1 MTSLFHLFTF
11 LLLFLQTTTNAPKP
25 VTVSTHAA
33 FKKIHPVDETDDYIP
48 WTGVRRLTWEDF
60 LCEPKRN
67 TDAVALT
74 STALGIS
81 YKMSNNQVDYEITC
95 SFSKIKSWGLLRTPY
110 ILAHEQ
116 GHFDITE
123 IFARKLHKELLDYNL
138 NFNRRSYRQDVN
150 VIYNRVVKQKE
161 AFQEA
166 YDSQTDH
173 SRNKKLQQQWL
184 ETIDGILLETAPY
197 AEYP

>member
-1 MTSLFHLFTF
+1 MTSLFHLITF
-11 LLLFLQTTTNAPKP
+11 LLLFLHTAISKP
-25 VTVSTHAA
+25 ESATLSTAA
-33 FKKIHPVDETDDYIP
+33 FKKIHPTEETNDYIP
-48 WTGVRRLTWEDF
+48 WTGGRRLSWEDF

-81 YKMSNNQVDYEITC
+81 YKMNNSQLNYEITC
-95 SFSKIKSWGLLRTPY
+95 SFSKTKSWGLLKTPY

-123 IFARKLHKELLDYNL
+123 IFARKLHKELADYNEKG
-138 NFNRRSYRQDVN
+138 FNRRTYRQDVN
-150 VIYNRVVKQKE
+150 AIYNHIVKEKE

-173 SRNKKLQQQWL
+173 SRNKRLQQQWL
-184 ETIDGILLETAPY
+184 ETIDGILLQTEQFAD
-197 AEYP
+197 YP